1 MTILK
6 SLCFA
11 LLVAMVLVGVTLPE
25 DAEKV
30 RIIDG
35 IGKAIFVT
43 FGLTLL
49 GYLWQLRR
57 WFKRSPEPETE
68 AEQPQSTVQITGRA
82 VIVDGS
88 NVMHWGGDPSMKVL
102 SRVLKELQNRG
113 LSPLV
118 YFDANVGYKLLG
130 KSVRPAK
137 MAAELGLP
145 EEQIFFAPKQV
156 PADEV
161 LLERAVSDGLRVVT
175 NDRFLD
181 WKQRFPKVGEKGF
194 LIKGMWKE
202 GSVILLG
209 LGRA

>member
-6 SLCFA
+6 SVCMA
-11 LLVAMVLVGVTLPE
+11 LIVAMVLVGVALPE

-35 IGKAIFVT
+35 IGKAIFVN
-43 FGLTLL
+43 FGLLLL
-49 GYLWQLRR
+49 GYIWR
-57 WFKRSPEPETE
+57 WRAGAKKTPAP
-68 AEQPQSTVQITGRA
+68 QPQVEITGRA

-113 LSPLV
+113 LSPVV

-137 MAAELGLP
+137 MAAELDLP
-145 EEQIFFAPKQV
+145 EEQIVFAPKRV

-181 WKQRFPKVGEKGF
+181 WKQRFPKVGDKGF